1 MILNQGSVEE
11 YGSRE
16 ALANDPNSRFH
27 TLLKSGIEEV
37 LV

>member
-1 MILNQGSVEE
+1 MILNQGSIEE

-16 ALANDPNSRFH
+16 ALANDPESRFYN
-27 TLLKSGIEEV
+27 LLKTGIEEV